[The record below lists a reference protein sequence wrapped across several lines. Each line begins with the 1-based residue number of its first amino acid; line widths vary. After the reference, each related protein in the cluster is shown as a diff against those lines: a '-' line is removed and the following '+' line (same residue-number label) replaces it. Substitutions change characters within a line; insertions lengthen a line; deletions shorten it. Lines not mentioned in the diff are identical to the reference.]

1 MGLLLAVE
9 ETGEVVSVPWS
20 LKYFLIRSGAVQNC
34 HSRLSCAT
42 PLINAMQ
49 CGRRRGAWSPGR
61 ESTLGVI
68 NFYISLFS
76 SPGIRFLSKNTSSE
90 CVDIQ
95 NTVRISYY
103 TFSLIVVRVF
113 SEMSNISGDS
123 CSQSK

>member
-42 PLINAMQ
+42 PLINTMQ
-49 CGRRRGAWSPGR
+49 CGRSKGTWNPGR

-68 NFYISLFS
+68 NFYILFTWDLILEEKHIAS
-76 SPGIRFLSKNTSSE
+76 
-90 CVDIQ
+90 IQ
-95 NTVRISYY
+95 MCGYA
-103 TFSLIVVRVF
+103 
-113 SEMSNISGDS
+113 M
-123 CSQSK
+123 